1 MEKYTVSGGPLSVG
15 SGELLALTAA
25 QLATRAHNVEI
36 LAEADKKGLTKV
48 KAIAG
53 LVFKEG
59 EEIHLDRVPK
69 GNGLPAAE
77 APAKGKAK
85 AEKRD
90 ENGDTPEMAQ
100 LRKMFDASYA
110 KLRSEAKSAR
120 EEGVKAG
127 RAEML
132 AEIERRNELF
142 EAAAKA
148 EEAVTVAK
156 AAHEAEADPEKRK
169 PLQVALT
176 KAQEDLDAAD
186 KAVADLPKLEA

>member
-25 QLATRAHNVEI
+25 QLATRAHNVEV

-69 GNGLPAAE
+69 GNGLPATE

-85 AEKRD
+85 ASKAD
-90 ENGDTPEMAQ
+90 QVVDV
-100 LRKMFDASYA
+100 DAIRA
-110 KLRSEAKSAR
+110 
-120 EEGVKAG
+120 EGVKAG

-142 EAAAKA
+142 EAAARA

-169 PLQVALT
+169 PLQLALT
-176 KAQEDLDAAD
+176 KAQEDLDAAE
-186 KAVADLPKLEA
+186 KVVADLPELKA